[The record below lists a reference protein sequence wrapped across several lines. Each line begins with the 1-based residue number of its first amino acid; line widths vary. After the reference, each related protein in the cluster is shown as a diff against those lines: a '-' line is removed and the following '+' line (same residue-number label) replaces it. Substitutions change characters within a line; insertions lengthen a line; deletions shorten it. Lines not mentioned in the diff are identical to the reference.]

1 MRAWKP
7 ACDNRQVIKFRP
19 SNTRYIYTCCAS
31 GKIDITIPSEVEGGR
46 MAESKRQKREA
57 QGDTDKGRRKIL
69 RRRRYWR
76 RRVVE
81 PPESEASGY
90 ENSTG
95 PDEESDRSPPSNS
108 DNPAPLFRAEIDNE
122 RRNAR
127 AARAGKA
134 SSMFLR
140 STPFPLHRQAGTP
153 RAPTKRRRR
162 RARAE
167 LERHG
172 GLHEASKAPRP
183 ACTLVGGGTALP
195 RERS

>member
-1 MRAWKP
+1 MDDVKLVQGEDGHLVLAG
-7 ACDNRQVIKFRP
+7 AE
-19 SNTRYIYTCCAS
+19 S
-31 GKIDITIPSEVEGGR
+31 ITIPGSVVARVMNEW
-46 MAESKRQKREA
+46 KRQKCEA
-57 QGDTDKGRRKIL
+57 SGDNDKRRRNIL
-69 RRRRYWR
+69 RRRRHWR

-95 PDEESDRSPPSNS
+95 ADQESDRSPPSNS
-108 DNPAPLFRAEIDNE
+108 DNAAPLFRPEIDNE

-134 SSMFLR
+134 SRAFLR
-140 STPFPLHRQAGTP
+140 STPVPLHRHGGTP

-162 RARAE
+162 AA
-167 LERHG
+167 G
-172 GLHEASKAPRP
+172 TPRVWADP
-183 ACTLVGGGTALP
+183 P

>member
-81 PPESEASGY
+81 PPESEPSGY

-95 PDEESDRSPPSNS
+95 ADEESDRRPPSNS
-108 DNPAPLFRAEIDNE
+108 FNPPPLFRNEIDNE

-134 SSMFLR
+134 SKAFLR
-140 STPFPLHRQAGTP
+140 STPVPLMQVQSATPRAGTKKRRRAAGTP
-153 RAPTKRRRR
+153 RAWAKPRR
-162 RARAE
+162 
-167 LERHG
+167 
-172 GLHEASKAPRP
+172 
-183 ACTLVGGGTALP
+183 
-195 RERS
+195 